1 MYLQLF
7 RRCVTTFVTTPN
19 FCCFICK
26 QNKGKQLLNIC
37 IVDEN

>member
-1 MYLQLF
+1 MYLQLLQ
-7 RRCVTTFVTTPN
+7 RCVVTFVIVLH
-19 FCCFICK
+19 FCYFICK